1 MRWKTRFD
9 IFDAVRCPAL
19 VKAVQKFDNLLP
31 HLFFFYTAMAR
42 NIKLFKVLTL
52 LTVTAH
58 GVSSSVVFAQ
68 SSAADPVTQTQ
79 NQSPPKS
86 TDPNRIAAENAEA
99 EAQKLSQE
107 DAPLATQ
114 VIPKWI
120 EALKYW
126 QLADDHKKEV
136 STLDRIAKFYILR
149 GEYPKALEY
158 AQKLLPICEALND
171 RECQG
176 AAFSSLSII
185 YDQIGQYQKAI
196 DYYQQIPSLF
206 PDTPKLTPITL
217 RSIGQ
222 TYSQNLG
229 QNQKGLDYY
238 NQALSFW
245 RAKGDVVKQAEIF
258 DYIAFFYLNLGES
271 QKSHRVFKAS

>member
-1 MRWKTRFD
+1 MPIKLNPFH
-9 IFDAVRCPAL
+9 F
-19 VKAVQKFDNLLP
+19 LLP
-31 HLFFFYTAMAR
+31 LAIALPSCLIPSLSLAQTPP
-42 NIKLFKVLTL
+42 
-52 LTVTAH
+52 
-58 GVSSSVVFAQ
+58 VS
-68 SSAADPVTQTQ
+68 P
-79 NQSPPKS
+79 NL
-86 TDPNRIAAENAEA
+86 DPNRIAAEKAEA
-99 EAQKLSQE
+99 EAQKLGQE

-271 QKSHRVFKAS
+271 QKAIESLKQANALDPEFKRDIPRTVIICVF